1 MPCRPLRARAS
12 LSLSLSLPAAP
23 HPIHRHEIRWREF
36 SDRLFR
42 NFGRPVSAACGVVE
56 LKTLQT
62 AQSREGGPETTEGA
76 TIRTENHARVQLQGS
91 TDGAD
96 RLGPPGRR
104 PVEDAEVDADGRA
117 RKMADIENQAVLHG
131 ANLSSWPQPL
141 SSLHPALLPHRAPPA
156 GLALPFVCHKT

>member
-1 MPCRPLRARAS
+1 MPTS
-12 LSLSLSLPAAP
+12 L
-23 HPIHRHEIRWREF
+23 
-36 SDRLFR
+36 
-42 NFGRPVSAACGVVE
+42 C
-56 LKTLQT
+56 
-62 AQSREGGPETTEGA
+62 AQTTEGA